1 MWPFFPQLARHNPR
15 IVPTQ
20 RLRSTR
26 LVAYALARQ
35 RPELNIVK
43 RERWT
48 EDDLDVLPAEEPDIF
63 ERKSGQ
69 LFDFAD
75 QGKFRDAVGK
85 ALSAFANS
93 GGGSLILGVKDDGTP
108 DGLPSLVGHT
118 AIRDWVEQTIPHLLD
133 YPLADFRVHTVIK
146 RPVLS
151 RRRVWQRL
159 FSRSTPSR
167 IPNGCEVIVIDV
179 GDSAA
184 APHQSKRDKVYYRR
198 DGGRSVPAPH
208 FYLELLRQR
217 LTNPVLEFTL
227 TKIDPVF
234 AGEHD
239 NGLFLLVQ
247 WKAEVRNV
255 GRVAAYNWRL
265 NVRSIEFI
273 DTARES
279 DYRFA
284 DFPVK
289 RQGAPTIRID
299 DRTILPGC
307 SFIEAQDF
315 GCQLRPKAHTTEA
328 VREEIEAMLAATT
341 FNYQLATETSPGELV
356 RTPLSPVL
364 DVDVL
369 VVAAR
374 DKCPEFFDI

>member
-1 MWPFFPQLARHNPR
+1 MWPFSPQLARHNPR

-48 EDDLDVLPAEEPDIF
+48 EGDLNVLPAEEPDIF
-63 ERKSGQ
+63 ERKSGE
-69 LFDFAD
+69 LFAD
-75 QGKFRDAVGK
+75 QGKFLDTVGK

-108 DGLPSLVGHT
+108 DGLPALIGGRT
-118 AIRDWVEQTIPHLLD
+118 AIRDWVEQKIPHLLD
-133 YPLADFRVHTVIK
+133 YTLEDFRVHTVIK
-146 RPVLS
+146 SV
-151 RRRVWQRL
+151 
-159 FSRSTPSR
+159 PSR
-167 IPNGCEVIVIDV
+167 IPNGREVIVIDV
-179 GDSAA
+179 GDSAV
-184 APHQSKRDKVYYRR
+184 APHQSKHDKIYYRR
-198 DGGRSVPAPH
+198 QGGRSERAPH

-217 LTNPVLEFTL
+217 QTNPVLEFTL
-227 TKIDPVF
+227 KKIDPVN
-234 AGEHD
+234 ACEHD

-265 NVRSIEFI
+265 NVRSLSCANENI
-273 DTARES
+273 DGARVA

-315 GCQLRPKAHTTEA
+315 GCQLRPKDHRIEA

-356 RTPLSPVL
+356 RTPLSLVL

-369 VVAAR
+369 VAAAR
-374 DKCPEFFDI
+374 EKCPEFFHI